1 MAEAAGDEWKGPL
14 TGRTGTLRRLSIVEQ
29 YNYLNFYE
37 VPGPVF
43 PRVSPGR
50 TLSEPGRGHPG
61 SPRGSLETRA
71 TLGEPGRGH
80 PGSPRGSLVTRARGL
95 GRPWARPKAQ
105 VDFQEGDLNPGSTLG
120 PTGV

>member
-71 TLGEPGRGH
+71 TLGGPGRGH
-80 PGSPRGSLVTRARGL
+80 PGSPRGSLVTRATLGSPISPGGL
-95 GRPWARPKAQ
+95 
-105 VDFQEGDLNPGSTLG
+105 EGDLNPGSTLG

>member
-71 TLGEPGRGH
+71 TLGSPISPG
-80 PGSPRGSLVTRARGL
+80 GL
-95 GRPWARPKAQ
+95 
-105 VDFQEGDLNPGSTLG
+105 EGDLNPGSTLG